1 MPGRASGARVEEQR
15 RYLESI
21 RIHGN
26 LDTLV

>member
-15 RYLESI
+15 KSLESI
-21 RIHGN
+21 GIHGN